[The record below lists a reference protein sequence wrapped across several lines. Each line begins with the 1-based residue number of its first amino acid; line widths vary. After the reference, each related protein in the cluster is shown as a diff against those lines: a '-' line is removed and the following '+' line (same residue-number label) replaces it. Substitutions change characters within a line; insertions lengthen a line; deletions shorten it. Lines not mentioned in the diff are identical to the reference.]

1 MKALIDFGIAVIEGE
16 PVANRAYSGFPLL
29 HYTGP
34 EKTGVVVPKLD
45 GRGNVVGGNL
55 DVHQIWYGQHIES
68 DITFVDLTPI
78 LYDGAG
84 DRLKDA
90 DGNDLN
96 VTWTVTYTVDVL
108 SRGHDDFSPF
118 VIYFDPFASGDVKKP
133 KKAPHIGMD
142 QTFFPMDDGTR
153 TVFKIKMAPAIYQN
167 FIYTWGWRNHP
178 PRIQVIES
186 ATAPVDY
193 DGKPHPECPDAYQG
207 MTSPEIDR
215 SVFCPPDDPDCT
227 SVRCAGGAASLADGE
242 PTPCERRKLYAIGRI
257 GELSPAKRMWRALRE
272 ARDAASADDYRQV
285 ARIVRDAGVPA
296 FHDWQDR
303 TTLPAGVEVDP
314 EADLTLLYV
323 NNTIYGQ
330 LTDGAMVRWS
340 VWQERPQ
347 TLRVTAYNGD
357 TFPHGLQH
365 RRLRRQPRLG
375 ESVQVVGQG
384 RRLGLLVHLRAGP
397 LVGGGGGAERL
408 PLRPRG
414 RDGGARQAPLR
425 SHLQLRSVAASAL
438 LPVRPLPPRRGDLLP
453 ALAAARGRGEAWRG
467 FSTDGGGA
475 G

>member
-68 DITFVDLTPI
+68 DTTFVDLTPI

-118 VIYFDPFASGDVKKP
+118 VIYFDPFASGDVKNP

-193 DGKPHPECPDAYQG
+193 GGKPHPECPDAYQG

-215 SVFCPPDDPDCT
+215 SVFCPHDDPDCT
-227 SVRCAGGAASLADGE
+227 SVRCAGGAASLGG
-242 PTPCERRKLYAIGRI
+242 RRAHPLRA
-257 GELSPAKRMWRALRE
+257 PQALRHRPHRRAVAGQADVAGP
-272 ARDAASADDYRQV
+272 ARGARRGGAPTTTARWRGSSATRRCRRSTTGRTAPRCRRGSRSTPRPTSPCSTSTTPSTASSPTAPWC
-285 ARIVRDAGVPA
+285 AGA
-296 FHDWQDR
+296 S
-303 TTLPAGVEVDP
+303 GSS
-314 EADLTLLYV
+314 
-323 NNTIYGQ
+323 G
-330 LTDGAMVRWS
+330 
-340 VWQERPQ
+340 PQ

-357 TFPHGLQH
+357 TFPHGYNIADFGGNRGWENQFKSSVKVGGSGCWFTFGRAHWWVAAGGPNGYLCVPAEGAAAPGKH
-365 RRLRRQPRLG
+365 RFEVTFNYDPSRRLRFYQFDPFHHDVAIF
-375 ESVQVVGQG
+375 SV
-384 RRLGLLVHLRAGP
+384 H
-397 LVGGGGGAERL
+397 
-408 PLRPRG
+408 
-414 RDGGARQAPLR
+414 
-425 SHLQLRSVAASAL
+425 
-438 LPVRPLPPRRGDLLP
+438 
-453 ALAAARGRGEAWRG
+453 
-467 FSTDGGGA
+467 
-475 G
+475 